1 MNNIVEK
8 RVTLIEPYLDF
19 IIRNEELMSEIYPN
33 GLDRDLMIE
42 FILAKKPYL

>member
-19 IIRNEELMSEIYPN
+19 IIRNEELMREICPN
-33 GLDRDLMIE
+33 GLDRE
-42 FILAKKPYL
+42 